1 MCFIAFKIHPPPP
14 PAKQKRK
21 RNEINDIALL
31 IFILIRDQFLSHLLV
46 DMWEAASSGQ
56 HQTLLREQEFIHTSD
71 IFSAQMEGC
80 QVNSTDSNKNE
91 LKI

>member
-1 MCFIAFKIHPPPP
+1 MCFIAFKIHPPPPP

-71 IFSAQMEGC
+71 IFPHRWKAAKLILQILIRT
-80 QVNSTDSNKNE
+80 N
-91 LKI
+91 

>member
-1 MCFIAFKIHPPPP
+1 MCFIAFKIHPPP

-46 DMWEAASSGQ
+46 DM
-56 HQTLLREQEFIHTSD
+56 
-71 IFSAQMEGC
+71 
-80 QVNSTDSNKNE
+80 
-91 LKI
+91 